1 METSYRR
8 RKLFDDDE
16 EEENQD
22 GNQLLITYF
31 PIEYVPGQS
40 NTEYTSQ
47 QAASEVSQPSVT
59 QTNTVTKVTFDDDE
73 EEYNPMAASQTKQEE
88 YSYKPQ
94 HEEEDQYKTAYESQ
108 AKPEPAAS
116 NKLRF
121 DDDEDNTAYEYK
133 PQQQQQSK

>member
-8 RKLFDDDE
+8 RKLFDDDD

-22 GNQLLITYF
+22 GNPLTLTNF

-40 NTEYTSQ
+40 TTEYTSQ
-47 QAASEVSQPSVT
+47 QAASEISQPPVT

-73 EEYNPMAASQTKQEE
+73 EDYNPIAATQNKQEE

-94 HEEEDQYKTAYESQ
+94 QEEED
-108 AKPEPAAS
+108 
-116 NKLRF
+116 
-121 DDDEDNTAYEYK
+121 
-133 PQQQQQSK
+133 

>member
-8 RKLFDDDE
+8 RKLFDDDD

-22 GNQLLITYF
+22 GNPLILTNF

-40 NTEYTSQ
+40 TTEYTSQ
-47 QAASEVSQPSVT
+47 QAASEISQPPVT

-73 EEYNPMAASQTKQEE
+73 EEYNPIAATQNKQEE

-94 HEEEDQYKTAYESQ
+94 QEEEDQYKTAYETQ
-108 AKPEPAAS
+108 AKPQPAAS

-121 DDDEDNTAYEYK
+121 DDDEDNTAYDYK
-133 PQQQQQSK
+133 PQQPQPSK